1 MAFLGDDFLVMPFDL
16 LELFF
21 SLANFAEFEIKYLP
35 PTKRS
40 EGWKGEQRSML
51 CLSKAKN
58 KYESAVTY

>member
-21 SLANFAEFEIKYLP
+21 LLANFLVESIKIS
-35 PTKRS
+35 TTIKA
-40 EGWKGEQRSML
+40 QRGMERERRML

-58 KYESAVTY
+58 KYASAVTY